1 MNWNELGIVVLL
13 VVVTIGV
20 SVLVSLILVRK
31 LLVNNKSTGTN
42 GQRWIAQ
49 IKPNILMIAVLVAVI
64 CGGIVWLLFEALALM
79 KMEKDVDFV
88 TGALIGLLG
97 NGLTALAALG
107 NLISN
112 EKEDSGAPSDR
123 TPPPT

>member
-1 MNWNELGIVVLL
+1 MSLNEWGIAVAIAIATLGLSVSITLL
-13 VVVTIGV
+13 
-20 SVLVSLILVRK
+20 LVRK
-31 LLVNNKSTGTN
+31 LLAKNKDSTTN
-42 GQRWIAQ
+42 GDRWIAQ
-49 IKPNILMIAVLVAVI
+49 VRPNILIIAALVALI
-64 CGGIVWLLFEALALM
+64 CGGIIWLLFEALALIM
-79 KMEKDVDFV
+79 KGKDVDFV

-112 EKEDSGAPSDR
+112 EKNDNGNPSET